1 MNKGVGVNI
10 SGVMK
15 TREKVYKR
23 GAARGQGRVLFYLG
37 EWEGFADASAI

>member
-23 GAARGQGRVLFYLG
+23 GAARGQGQGVILLSHGRVGRLC
-37 EWEGFADASAI
+37 